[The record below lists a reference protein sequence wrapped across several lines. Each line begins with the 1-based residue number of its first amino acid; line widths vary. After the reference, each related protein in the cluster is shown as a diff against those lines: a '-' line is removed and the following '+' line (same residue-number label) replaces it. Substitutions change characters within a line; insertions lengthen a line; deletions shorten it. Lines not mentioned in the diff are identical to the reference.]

1 MNQEEKVKIPYEV
14 SNYIE
19 ALFIKDNYLRGLLFL
34 LLSNDDIA
42 EEDMDHYLAKTILST
57 MELNIAKEDMQHTYQ
72 PSSDYTNFYMD
83 FSNQE
88 VVFYKE

>member
-1 MNQEEKVKIPYEV
+1 MNTEKVKIPYEV
-14 SNYIE
+14 NNYIE

-34 LLSNDDIA
+34 LLSSDDSA
-42 EEDMDHYLAKTILST
+42 EEDIDYYLAKTILST
-57 MELNIAKEDMQHTYQ
+57 MELNIAKEDMHNTYM
-72 PSSDYTNFYMD
+72 PSSEYNSFYMD